1 MRILEWKQSDR
12 ANKKYAVLL
21 STGKWVHFGSSNHDQ
36 YKDTTPLK
44 LYSNRD
50 HLDEKR
56 KELYY
61 KRHKKNYEPYSA
73 DWLSKRFLWR

>member
-1 MRILEWKQSDR
+1 MRILEWKQSNR
-12 ANKKYAVLL
+12 LNKKYAVLL
-21 STGKWVHFGSSNHDQ
+21 SNDKWIHFGDTRYDQ
-36 YKDTTPLK
+36 YKDSSPLK

-61 KRHKKNYEPYSA
+61 KRHNKNGQPYSA
-73 DWLSKRFLWR
+73 DWLSKKYLWG